1 MDFTPS
7 LLNSPIFL
15 LQKLFD
21 MNIRIATKLDIPVI
35 SDLAEKTWWPSYSQI
50 ISDEQISFMLH
61 DMYSAES
68 LFEQMKSGIEFL
80 IAERENIGIGFAAYS
95 LVDSDNQVYKL
106 HKLYVLPSEQGLGTG
121 KKLIEQVADSA
132 KLKGGKTLELNVN
145 RGNPA
150 QHFYKKTGFEIYRTV
165 DINYHHFVLNDY
177 VMRKEL

>member
-1 MDFTPS
+1 M
-7 LLNSPIFL
+7 I
-15 LQKLFD
+15 
-21 MNIRIATKLDIPVI
+21 IRIATEIDIPLI
-35 SDLAEKTWWPSYSQI
+35 SELAEKTWWPSYSQI
-50 ISDEQISFMLH
+50 ISDEQISFMLQ
-61 DMYSAES
+61 DMYSTES
-68 LFEQMKSGIEFL
+68 LLEQMKSGIEFL
-80 IAERENIGIGFAAYS
+80 MAERENIGIGFAAYS

-121 KKLIEQVADSA
+121 KKLIDQVADSA

-150 QHFYKKTGFEIYRTV
+150 QHFYKKTGFDIYQTA